1 MKIATIIV
9 RVLLGLGFIVFG
21 LNILYPFLP
30 MPPPP
35 PEGSLPAHFFAAVGM
50 TGWMKVVGICQLV
63 GGLLVLSGRMAPLGL
78 AILAPVLVN
87 IFSFHIFLMGGE
99 GLAPGFVFAL
109 FEIFLIYA
117 YRNNFRG
124 LFTTHATPTT

>member
-9 RVLLGLGFIVFG
+9 RVLLGLGFTVFG

-30 MPPPP
+30 QPPMV
-35 PEGSLPAHFFAAVGM
+35 EGSLPAQFMAVM
-50 TGWMKVVGICQLV
+50 WPTHWMMLVGAFQLV
-63 GGLLVLSGRMAPLGL
+63 GGLLVLTGRMAPLGL

-87 IFSFHIFLMGGE
+87 VLAFHIFLEGGQ
-99 GLAPGFVFAL
+99 GIGAGIVFSIL
-109 FEIFLIYA
+109 EIFLIYA

-124 LFTTHATPTT
+124 IFTTKATPTV